1 MKSSAF
7 GGVISNNRWLLSLT
21 NKKVDNQMRKIIDR
35 YIFKEIAIPF
45 IIILFVLTFVLLMGK
60 ILQIM
65 DLVINKGVS
74 VFSIAKI
81 IVFLMPSFML
91 FTIPIALLIAIL
103 IAMGRFSADN
113 EITALKTSGIS
124 LLQIYYPVAIASLI
138 TFIIAVF
145 ISYFLV
151 PQSNF
156 ATKRLLFNIVQ
167 QNASIG
173 IKEKVFNAD
182 FKGFLLY
189 AEKIPVDK
197 NYLEGVI
204 VSDNRIIG
212 EQNTILAKK
221 AFLVSD
227 PESMTVKLKQEDGSI
242 HTVSSDLK
250 NYRKIDFKSYDIN
263 LDLST
268 ALANLDESSKSS
280 TEMTM
285 AELLAKM
292 KKPGLEKAAV
302 RELAIEV
309 HKKLSIPLSCI
320 FFGLV
325 AMPLGIRSHRS
336 VKSRGFAVGLIVVS
350 SYYLLRI
357 GGEALVETGYLS
369 PAIGVWT
376 PNFIFA
382 LVGSF
387 LLYMTNREI
396 SLLQTINVF
405 WRSGFRK
412 N

>member
-1 MKSSAF
+1 MLFS
-7 GGVISNNRWLLSLT
+7 
-21 NKKVDNQMRKIIDR
+21 KKTVGHEMRKIINR
-35 YIFKEIAIPF
+35 YIFKEIAYPF
-45 IIILFVLTFVLLMGK
+45 IIILFILTFVLLMGK

-81 IVFLMPSFML
+81 IIFLLPSFML
-91 FTIPIALLIAIL
+91 FTVPIALLIAIL
-103 IAMGRFSADN
+103 IAMGRLSADN

-124 LLQIYYPVAIASLI
+124 LLQMYYPVALVSLI
-138 TFIIAVF
+138 TFAFCIF
-145 ISYFLV
+145 TSYFLV
-151 PQSNF
+151 PQCNF

-173 IKEKVFNAD
+173 IKEKVFNSD

-189 AEKIPVDK
+189 AEKIPDK
-197 NYLEGVI
+197 QNYMEGVI

-227 PESMTVKLKQEDGSI
+227 PESMTVKLTLEDGSI

-250 NYRKIDFKSYDIN
+250 KYRKIDFKSYDIN

-280 TEMTM
+280 TEMTVR
-285 AELLAKM
+285 ELLARM
-292 KKPGLEKAAV
+292 KKPGLDPAAV

-309 HKKLSIPLSCI
+309 HKKFTIPLSCI
-320 FFGLV
+320 FFGLL
-325 AMPLGIRSHRS
+325 ALPLGIRSHRS

-350 SYYLLRI
+350 LYYLLRI
-357 GGEALVETGYLS
+357 GGEALAETGYIS
-369 PAIGVWT
+369 PAVGVWT
-376 PNFIFA
+376 PSFIFA
-382 LVGSF
+382 LLGISLF
-387 LLYMTNREI
+387 YIAHGEI
-396 SLLQTINVF
+396 SLFQKVNVF
-405 WRSGFRK
+405 SMRK
-412 N
+412 K